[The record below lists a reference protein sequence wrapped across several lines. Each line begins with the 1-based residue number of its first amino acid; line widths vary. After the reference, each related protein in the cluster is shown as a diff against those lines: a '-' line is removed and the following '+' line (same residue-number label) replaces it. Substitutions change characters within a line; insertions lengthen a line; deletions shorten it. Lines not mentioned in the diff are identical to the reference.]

1 MAMISVPIKVKS
13 VEDHAAMRM
22 HYCFRNPMQRAD
34 GENNKLYELYIYDEI
49 TKYGN
54 FDWETWSY
62 KESETSANYFREQ
75 LAKIP
80 EDAHI
85 NLYINSAGGYAS
97 EGTAI
102 YNQLVRHPAKKTGYV
117 DGICYSAAF
126 LILQACDE
134 RVMGQGTSALAHN
147 MWECV
152 SGNAAQLRKAADDLD
167 ALMESNRQLFLK
179 ASGGKISEKQLRKIM
194 DDEKIL
200 SPEDCVTY
208 GLADRIADRSD
219 TNSSGSLG
227 GDGGE
232 GGNAAGGAGDAAL
245 QSARLNAMQEYINKH
260 NLMVE
265 QIKQLREVNGGVW
278 HPAESEIRLTG
289 GDGYTFRADG
299 IDGTIKGGKIN
310 FTFDKNGLSGTI
322 AMDKND
328 IAKNGTGGEAAG
340 ALGSANDGK
349 GGGDA
354 ADVVEKGA
362 GASEALAAFL
372 NIFNN

>member
-1 MAMISVPIKVKS
+1 
-13 VEDHAAMRM
+13 
-22 HYCFRNPMQRAD
+22 
-34 GENNKLYELYIYDEI
+34 
-49 TKYGN
+49 
-54 FDWETWSY
+54 
-62 KESETSANYFREQ
+62 
-75 LAKIP
+75 
-80 EDAHI
+80 
-85 NLYINSAGGYAS
+85 
-97 EGTAI
+97 
-102 YNQLVRHPAKKTGYV
+102 
-117 DGICYSAAF
+117 
-126 LILQACDE
+126 
-134 RVMGQGTSALAHN
+134 

-152 SGNAAQLRKAADDLD
+152 SGNATQLRKAADDLD

-328 IAKNGTGGEAAG
+328 IVKNSTWLRTLGANCGDFVKYGSASAGVIEKNGDGGGEAAG
-340 ALGSANDGK
+340 ALGSADDGK
-349 GGGDA
+349 GGEDA